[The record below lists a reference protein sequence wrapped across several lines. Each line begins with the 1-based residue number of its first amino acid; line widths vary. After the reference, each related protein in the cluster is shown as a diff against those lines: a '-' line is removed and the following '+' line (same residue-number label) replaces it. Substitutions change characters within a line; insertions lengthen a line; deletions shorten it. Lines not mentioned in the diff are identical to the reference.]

1 MEELSTKN
9 NVDELT
15 ELCRNYINGDK
26 SEIRKAIKNVG
37 SSCPFEVPCMF
48 FFNLSLFVLCLHVFI
63 GFHSPG
69 PWTIDNK
76 QQSLHY
82 GAFSK
87 CRVLIQL
94 KGHEEGNLSRS

>member
-1 MEELSTKN
+1 MS
-9 NVDELT
+9 
-15 ELCRNYINGDK
+15 
-26 SEIRKAIKNVG
+26 A
-37 SSCPFEVPCMF
+37 VPVHSKCLACF
-48 FFNLSLFVLCLHVFI
+48 VFFNLSLFVLCLHVFI